1 MCMRPLLASDS
12 ISPASRSLVL
22 LLHLKRH
29 LGNDPVLSAACHRA
43 YWACYIIEKE
53 LKPYSSACTPG
64 IEHLNEATEIP
75 LPLATHDEPGMLWFL
90 SEIAL
95 RRIFS
100 RVTGSELHTTYEPKV
115 TTELHRQL
123 VQWYETL
130 PPGIKFNLDAQPTSD
145 QQKAFLRSQ
154 YYAVLFVTCWS
165 SVVRLFTESPRAVA
179 EHNMLVEDSALCFEY
194 GVMYIHTVES
204 SCLERHVLLFANLL
218 G

>member
-1 MCMRPLLASDS
+1 MRPLLASDS

-29 LGNDPVLSAACHRA
+29 LSNDPALSAACHRA

-53 LKPYSSACTPG
+53 LKPYSSSCTPG
-64 IEHLNEATEIP
+64 IEHLNESTEIP

-100 RVTGSELHTTYEPKV
+100 RVTGAELRTAYEPKV
-115 TTELHRQL
+115 TGELHRQL

-130 PPGIKFNLDAQPTSD
+130 PPGIKFNLDSQPTSD
-145 QQKAFLRSQ
+145 QQKAFLRAQ
-154 YYAVLFVTCWS
+154 YYAVLFVSCWS
-165 SVVRLFTESPRAVA
+165 SVVRLFTRAPRDVA
-179 EHNMLVEDSALCFEY
+179 EHNLLVEDSALCFEY
-194 GVMYIHTVES
+194 GVMYLHMVES